1 MSACS
6 AISSPRPSSAA
17 YIPEL
22 AAKLDDDSR
31 LTDGARRC
39 GRKIAELAYR
49 RNREGRAL
57 EITVS
62 YLMNALERSRRPR
75 CRAICASSRPAA
87 ISRSRSSSAGGRG
100 CAPAWVV
107 HLLKTLLPR
116 HGWPEKLGK
125 PGAQKVAQNYNAK
138 KIPRDLWALRC
149 WDGQI
154 RARIRT
160 LPPFPG
166 IAEGQAGAAK

>member
-62 YLMNALERSRRPR
+62 YLMNALERSRRTVQGYLR
-75 CRAICASSRPAA
+75 QLEACGYIAVEVVVGWRSRLCTGLGRAPAENPAA
-87 ISRSRSSSAGGRG
+87 APWLAGKARKARG
-100 CAPAWVV
+100 AESCAE
-107 HLLKTLLPR
+107 L
-116 HGWPEKLGK
+116 
-125 PGAQKVAQNYNAK
+125 
-138 KIPRDLWALRC
+138 
-149 WDGQI
+149 
-154 RARIRT
+154 
-160 LPPFPG
+160 
-166 IAEGQAGAAK
+166 